1 MYTHKHQTLSHRI
14 VKQTLQASGANVT
27 PEHIEE
33 VSLSSLFLLE
43 AAKKIDREFGVTPK
57 SQMHTVREANS
68 DKRKVALHLMEK
80 AVTKETAGRTTPKF
94 VHPVDKGWERLSNSD
109 WLSGVLSHTLV
120 EEDEVQQG
128 ELELDY
134 ELFDMF

>member
-14 VKQTLQASGANVT
+14 VKQTLQASGSNVT

-43 AAKKIDREFGVTPK
+43 AAKKMDREFGVTPM

-68 DKRKVALHLMEK
+68 DKRKVALHNTKVCSPCRQRMGEVKQFRL
-80 AVTKETAGRTTPKF
+80 AV
-94 VHPVDKGWERLSNSD
+94 WS
-109 WLSGVLSHTLV
+109 TLT
-120 EEDEVQQG
+120 
-128 ELELDY
+128 Y
-134 ELFDMF
+134 SYRRR

>member
-1 MYTHKHQTLSHRI
+1 M
-14 VKQTLQASGANVT
+14 KQTLQASGANVT

-33 VSLSSLFLLE
+33 VSLSAMFLLE

-57 SQMHTVREANS
+57 SQMHTVRDANY

-80 AVTKETAGRTTPKF
+80 AVMKETEDRKTPKF

-109 WLSGVLSHTLV
+109 WLFRILSQSYRRRRSATGTGRIGL
-120 EEDEVQQG
+120 G
-128 ELELDY
+128 L
-134 ELFDMF
+134 